1 MPSGS
6 KDLPVA
12 HRIAVLFHELDRRRD
27 LAVYSVYHLAQF
39 WREAGHDVRFLF
51 GPRDYAPADL
61 GFLHVDLSVVPDAY
75 IELAARYPRTVN
87 GRVKDIRK
95 SAFSRNLIGPGDAW
109 DGPVI
114 VKSDLNCAG
123 RPERLLREPAWV
135 RAHALT
141 RRAAWYLRRLSA
153 APPFDDSRD
162 YRLYAHRAEVPPR
175 YFRDRRYVVEKFL
188 PEIADGLYHTR
199 IFQFLGDRWTCT
211 RLSAPAPIVNAS
223 AAVRTADVEPHPE
236 ILSWR
241 RRLHLDYGKLDYVER
256 EGTIELLDVNKTTG
270 AVRAHPDLRALRQH
284 RAEGIESFFADH
296 RDGGDE

>member
-1 MPSGS
+1 M
-6 KDLPVA
+6 A
-12 HRIAVLFHELDRRRD
+12 HRIAVLFHERDRRRD
-27 LAVYSVYHLAQF
+27 LSVYAVYHLAKF
-39 WREAGHDVRFLF
+39 WSEAGHDVRFVF

-61 GFLHVDLSVVPDAY
+61 GFLHVDLSVVPAAY
-75 IELAARYPRTVN
+75 LELAARYPLQVN

-95 SAFSRNLIGPGDAW
+95 SAFSRNLIAAGDSW

-141 RRAAWYLRRLSA
+141 RRAEWYLRRLTG
-153 APPFDDSRD
+153 APLFDDSRD
-162 YRLYAHRAEVPPR
+162 YLLFPRRAEVPPR

-188 PEIADGLYHTR
+188 PEVADGLHHTR

-211 RLSAPAPIVNAS
+211 RLSAREPVVNTA
-223 AAVRTADVEPHPE
+223 AAVHTADVEPHPE
-236 ILSWR
+236 IFAWC

-256 EGTIELLDVNKTTG
+256 DGGIELLDVNKTTG
-270 AVRAHPDLRALRQH
+270 AVRARPDLAALRRH
-284 RAEGIESFFADH
+284 RAEGIEWFFTGR
-296 RDGGDE
+296 RDEAVAGE